1 MYNRENFLGGMEMYT
16 FIKDSVVG
24 YNSQPV
30 HFQLIKQNKQVK
42 SLAVLLPGRGYTV
55 QGPLFHY
62 STGVFLN
69 KGWDVLHV
77 NYDYNTVQSESL
89 SLEEEIRQITED
101 VNSVVDQIIKEQ
113 RYEDY
118 TFIGKS
124 LGTIA
129 LSSIVDRISF
139 KNAKVIWLTPLLQ
152 LDYVMDK
159 MLSSTQNG
167 LCIIGDEDPC
177 FISERFEKLRE
188 KENMQ
193 TLLIPGAEHSLNYVD
208 TPIDSIDVLKSVITE
223 ISNF

>member
-1 MYNRENFLGGMEMYT
+1 MYT
-16 FIKDSVVG
+16 FTKDSVAG
-24 YNSQPV
+24 YKNLRVP
-30 HFQLIKQNKQVK
+30 FQLIKQNKQAS
-42 SLAVLLPGRGYTV
+42 SLAVMLPGRGYTV

-69 KGWDVLHV
+69 KGYDVLHV

-89 SLEEEIRQITED
+89 TLEEEIKQITQD
-101 VNSVVDQIIKEQ
+101 VNSVLDQILIDQ
-113 RYEDY
+113 PYETY
-118 TFIGKS
+118 TLIGKS

-129 LSSIVDRISF
+129 LSSIVDRISLE
-139 KNAKVIWLTPLLQ
+139 NAKVIWLTPLLQ

-159 MLSSTQNG
+159 MLSSSQNG

-177 FISERFEKLRE
+177 FISDKFEKLNE

-193 TLLIPGAEHSLNYVD
+193 TLLLPGTEHSLNYADRPV
-208 TPIDSIDVLKSVITE
+208 DSIDVLKKVITE

>member
-1 MYNRENFLGGMEMYT
+1 MYT
-16 FIKDSVVG
+16 FTKDSVAG
-24 YNSQPV
+24 YNNQQVP
-30 HFQLIKQNKQVK
+30 FQLIKQNKQAS
-42 SLAVLLPGRGYTV
+42 SLAVMLPGRGYTV

-69 KGWDVLHV
+69 KGFDVLHV

-89 SLEEEIRQITED
+89 TLEEEIQQITED
-101 VNSVVDQIIKEQ
+101 VNSVL
-113 RYEDY
+113 DY
-118 TFIGKS
+118 ILKYQPYDFYTLIGKS

-129 LSSIVDRISF
+129 LSSIVDRISL
-139 KNAKVIWLTPLLQ
+139 KNAKIIWLTPLLQ

-159 MLSSTQNG
+159 MLSSSQNG

-177 FISERFEKLRE
+177 FISEKLEKLKD

-193 TLLIPGAEHSLNYVD
+193 TLLLPGTEHSLNYADRPV
-208 TPIDSIDVLKSVITE
+208 DSIDVLKTVITE